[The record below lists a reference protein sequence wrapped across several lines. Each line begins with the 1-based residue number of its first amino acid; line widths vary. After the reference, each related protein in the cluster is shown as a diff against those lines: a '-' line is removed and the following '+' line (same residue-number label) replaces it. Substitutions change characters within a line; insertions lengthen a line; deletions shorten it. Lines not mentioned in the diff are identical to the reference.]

1 MNDTQTSYMTANRA
15 MRKQHR
21 SLSAMRIH
29 RARILAELREA
40 YLSRYARRSSE
51 AKYLPYIIHDN
62 EHIKAAV
69 FGYQEAGFVMLVA
82 TDKRVIFLDK
92 KPLFINQDE
101 VTFDVVSGVKL
112 NETVMGATLKLH
124 TRVKDYKLFT
134 MKEASA
140 EHFMQ
145 YIETHCLEFNN
156 AARNTYDRLS

>member
-1 MNDTQTSYMTANRA
+1 MNDAQANYMTANRA

-21 SLSAMRIH
+21 SLSAMRVH
-29 RARILAELREA
+29 RARIMSELHEA
-40 YLSRYARRSSE
+40 YLSRYALRSSE
-51 AKYLPYIIHDN
+51 GRYLPYIIRDD

-82 TDKRVIFLDK
+82 TDKRIIFLDK

-112 NETVMGATLKLH
+112 NETVIGATLKLH
-124 TRVKDYKLFT
+124 TRVKDYKLYT
-134 MKEASA
+134 LNENSA

-145 YIETHCLEFNN
+145 YIEMHCIEFNN
-156 AARNTYDRLS
+156 VLRNTYDRPS

>member
-1 MNDTQTSYMTANRA
+1 MDDAQTNYITANRV

-21 SLSAMRIH
+21 SIGAMRIH
-29 RARILAELREA
+29 KLRIRSELRRA
-40 YLSRYARRSSE
+40 YVSRLALKSSE
-51 AKYLPYIIHDN
+51 SRYLPYIIRDD
-62 EHIKAAV
+62 EHIQAAV

-112 NETVMGATLKLH
+112 NETIIGTTLKLH

-134 MKEASA
+134 FNEDSA
-140 EHFMQ
+140 EFFMN

-156 AARNTYDRLS
+156 VLRNTYDRPS